1 MQIPDDVLEIIRA
14 YSRPKMQFVNEY
26 QEGRKKVKSYMHA
39 HGMIYLIC
47 DVKRKMF
54 TEEAK
59 QVLDAWIDFTSSV
72 PYTDEMRYTH
82 LLDKGPVAR
91 ERKEEF
97 TRRLDLQYKKEQD
110 LRRVV
115 YGEKRWR

>member
-1 MQIPDDVLEIIRA
+1 MCSKSFAPIRVLRCNLSTSI
-14 YSRPKMQFVNEY
+14 
-26 QEGRKKVKSYMHA
+26 KKGGKSEVLYA
-39 HGMIYLIC
+39 HGMIYLLC

-59 QVLDAWIDFTSSV
+59 QVLDAWIEFTTSV
-72 PYTDEMRYTH
+72 PYTNEVRYTH
-82 LLDKGPVAR
+82 LLEGPISR

-97 TRRLDLQYKKEQD
+97 TRRLTLQDKKEQE

>member
-1 MQIPDDVLEIIRA
+1 MQFPDDVLGIIRD
-14 YSRPKMQFVNEY
+14 YLRPKMQFVNEY

-39 HGMIYLIC
+39 HGMIYLLC

-59 QVLDAWIDFTSSV
+59 QVLDAWIEFTSSV
-72 PYTDEMRYTH
+72 PYTNEMRYTH
-82 LLDKGPVAR
+82 LLEGPISR

-97 TRRLDLQYKKEQD
+97 TRRLTLQDKKEQD

>member
-1 MQIPDDVLEIIRA
+1 MQFPDDVLGIIRD

-26 QEGRKKVKSYMHA
+26 QEGRKKVKSYMHH
-39 HGMIYLIC
+39 HGMIYLLC

-59 QVLDAWIDFTSSV
+59 QVLDAWIEFTSSV
-72 PYTDEMRYTH
+72 PYTNEMRYTH
-82 LLDKGPVAR
+82 LVAKGPVDR
-91 ERKEEF
+91 ERIEEF
-97 TRRLDLQYKKEQD
+97 TRRKSIQDKKEQD